1 MNLYSELTRQNLR
14 QESPQYAKLTLVM
27 DILLTLIVLV
37 AQLNASTVSQYTVYS
52 SIVAAGLI
60 GVVTTYAS
68 YKYLHIA
75 EQLREI
81 DTEHIDFPLELSYT
95 EGQELLYGGGS
106 RTLVPVMIVIL
117 AILVWMEISFASAI
131 VVFFLFSLYSRVGS
145 LIYIR
150 ETFNVVETHAAIA
163 TESVDDADGASDSD
177 GNETDE

>member
-14 QESPQYAKLTLVM
+14 QESPQYAKLTLITDV
-27 DILLTLIVLV
+27 LLTLIVLV
-37 AQLNASTVSQYTVYS
+37 AQLNASTVSQYVIYA
-52 SIVAAGLI
+52 SIVVAGVI
-60 GVVTTYAS
+60 GIVTTYAS

-95 EGQELLYGGGS
+95 EGQKLLYDGGS
-106 RTLVPVMIVIL
+106 RTVIPIVIVIF
-117 AILVWMEISFASAI
+117 AILIWVEISFASAI

-150 ETFNVVETHAAIA
+150 EIFDTVETQAAIA
-163 TESVDDADGASDSD
+163 TQSTAETDKESDSS
-177 GNETDE
+177 ETGSAE